1 MTDKAT
7 PYRAFG
13 ELLARLRVA
22 AGFATQQDLATALN
36 VRQQTVSRWEKGLAR
51 PRAKE
56 IAALE
61 RAVKAKE
68 GELITA
74 AGHNQATAPQEM
86 EFATTI
92 DRPLPLTAL
101 TPETFESF
109 SAALL
114 HELYRPLGGIVR
126 RYGGNGHT
134 QEGIDILVTGD
145 FGTHTFQCKRVVE
158 FGAQKVHT
166 AVATQ
171 TFAADVKVLLLAT
184 VASPGARDAMAKH
197 AGWELW
203 DREDISRNFHTLART
218 IRLDLVD
225 RFFNGQRRDLLGET
239 DPGPIQTPKDFF
251 KPFEVEDRYFNHVWE
266 LVGRAD
272 SLKSVVGSLRNEAI
286 TVTGIV
292 GAPGSGKSRLLKAV
306 IDELGASAPFHIRFL
321 SPTEEAKAHHLD
333 QLRDSRGIPTL
344 LVVDDAHDRDD
355 IETLLR
361 FAANPSNKAR
371 LLLSL
376 RPYGKEPIRLKAA
389 GVSLSGDL
397 VNFFELK
404 PQTLQEALA
413 LAEAVLKKC
422 GGPLS
427 AAAGI
432 AAATHATPLVTV
444 LAAQLVAK
452 HKVPLALVS
461 NEQEFRT
468 HVLRSLQDVIAVK
481 LVSGQDAE
489 KLRAVLRVVALLQ
502 PVILDDP
509 ALLSVLEKAE
519 GVSEADSAR
528 LLRLLEESGVLFKRG
543 LRSRLAPDLLA
554 DEVIQSAYLTST
566 GSANDAVSKVF
577 ELATT
582 EQLKHLFSNLGRL
595 DWRLRDGNTDE
606 SPLLNSLGPELRWM
620 GKYENSHVEAVEAI
634 AYYHPRFALDFAAR
648 LIRDG
653 HGDNESVCNIVR
665 NAAYTYNHLEEAC
678 GLLWKAGRQDKR
690 ELHQHSSHG
699 IRILKSL
706 AEFEP
711 NKPLDY
717 IKAVVR
723 FSLELLERPTS
734 LNGAHTPFS
743 ILEGALN
750 SEMESSTFSGRTL
763 TISRYRLPFDFA
775 KDVRNE
781 VTDALLRYM
790 REAPPRRAYLAAKL
804 MAQALHG
811 PRSGDSQDGLWKQ
824 SHVRLLK
831 QLRALC
837 DQVALPAVVLV
848 RLVKSSRWHADY
860 GWEETAIE
868 ARAIAQ
874 QLERD
879 LRTQLVRMLMDGW
892 GTETWNFSKDENRE
906 EHRRSQE
913 RLLVALMDRFPAAS
927 QLFDELDSCLVDI
940 KEASGGEP
948 SAAHLFINRLLAT
961 SPNLAK
967 EVLLRHER
975 GEAGSLATYVGASL
989 SALVQAQDSALV
1001 EEYIARSEDSVDAM
1015 KHVAEAYARFE
1026 PTRGYTAAEIALFRR
1041 IFATQDAEVLWMA
1054 SSVARQVAHRDA
1066 ALALELICLSD
1077 FSVNIRA
1084 SRDMFMLLAGDT
1096 QIPAAVIDTKRA
1108 ELLLKLKSLKE
1119 LDDYWLQAFLATSMK
1134 RDPEAVMS
1142 LVIDRV
1148 KVAAKSKDWSFIPL
1162 RKEFHGEGLKLME
1175 VQSSRKLLVE
1185 LLEVGLEVG
1194 KKSLSAS
1201 RIGEVVMALC
1211 GTLTA
1216 DVLDTLLAW
1225 MEDGASKKVSVVA
1238 SVLREAHSTLV
1249 YEQPKF
1255 VREVLNLAEL
1265 LSEQAVEEIRS
1276 ALGTSVWTGARTGS
1290 LGKPFDED
1298 VRLLEHC
1305 TAMLATLSR
1314 AEPAFELYNAL
1325 LKDAKHSI
1333 SRKNLS
1339 DSLLDADEH

>member
-1 MTDKAT
+1 MVENIP

-13 ELLARLRVA
+13 DLLARLRVA
-22 AGFATQQDLATALN
+22 AGFVTQQDLATALD

-61 RAVKAKE
+61 RAVKAKD
-68 GELITA
+68 GELLSA
-74 AGHNQATAPQEM
+74 AGHNLPPAPQEM
-86 EFATTI
+86 ELATTI
-92 DRPLPLTAL
+92 ERPLPLTAL

-114 HELYRPLGGIVR
+114 HEIYRPLGGVVR
-126 RYGGNGHT
+126 RYGGNGHM
-134 QEGIDILVTGD
+134 QDGIDILVTGG
-145 FGTHTFQCKRVVE
+145 FGTHTFQCKRVSE

-171 TFAADVKVLLLAT
+171 TFAAEVKVLLLAT

-218 IRLDLVD
+218 VRLDLVD
-225 RFFNGQRRDLLGET
+225 RFFNGRRRDLLGET
-239 DPGPIQTPKDFF
+239 DPGPIQTPSDFF
-251 KPFEVEDRYFNHVWE
+251 KPFEVEERYFNHGWE

-272 SLKSVVGSLRNEAI
+272 SLKSVVDSVCNEAV

-306 IDELGASAPFHIRFL
+306 IEELGANAPFHIRFL

-333 QLRDSRGIPTL
+333 QLRDSRRMPTL

-389 GVSLSGDL
+389 GVSLSGNL
-397 VNFFELK
+397 VNFVELK
-404 PQTLQEALA
+404 TQTHAEARA

-427 AAAGI
+427 SAAGI
-432 AAATHATPLVTV
+432 AAATHSTPLATV

-452 HKVPLALVS
+452 DKVSLALVS

-489 KLRAVLRVVALLQ
+489 KLRAVLRVVALFQ

-519 GVSEADSAR
+519 GVGDADAAR
-528 LLRLLEESGVLFKRG
+528 LLRLLEEAGVLFKRG

-606 SPLLNSLGPELRWM
+606 SPLLNSLAPKLRWL

-634 AYYHPRFALDFAAR
+634 AYYHPRFALNFAAS
-648 LIRDG
+648 LIRDD

-678 GLLWKAGRQDKR
+678 SLLWKAGRQDKR
-690 ELHQHSSHG
+690 ELHQHSNHG

-711 NKPLDY
+711 NKPVEY
-717 IKAVVR
+717 IKTVVR
-723 FSLELLERPTS
+723 FALELLERPAS
-734 LNGAHTPFS
+734 LKGAHTPFS
-743 ILEGALN
+743 VLEGALN

-763 TISRYRLPFDFA
+763 TISHYRLPFDFA

-790 REAPPRRAYLAAKL
+790 REAPLRRAYLAAQL
-804 MAQALHG
+804 MANALHG
-811 PRSGDSQDGLWKQ
+811 PRHGDPGGLWKQ

-831 QLRALC
+831 KLRTLC
-837 DQVALPAVVLV
+837 NLVTLPPVVLV

-860 GWEETAIE
+860 GWEETAVE
-868 ARAIAQ
+868 AQAITT
-874 QLERD
+874 QLDRD
-879 LRTQLVRMLMDGW
+879 LRTRLVRVLMDGW
-892 GTETWNFSKDENRE
+892 GTETWNFSKAEGRE
-906 EHRRSQE
+906 EHRRSKE
-913 RLLVALMDRFPAAS
+913 HLTVDLMEKFPAAS
-927 QLFDELDSCLVDI
+927 QLFDELNSCLKDI
-940 KEASGGEP
+940 EQASGGAP
-948 SAAHLFINRLLAT
+948 SAAHLFINPLLVA
-961 SPNLAK
+961 SPGLSK
-967 EVLLRHER
+967 EVLLRHES
-975 GEAGSLATYVGASL
+975 GKAGNLTSYVGASL

-1001 EEYIARSEDSVDAM
+1001 EEYIAQSEGSLDAL

-1026 PTRGYTAAEIALFRR
+1026 PTRGYTATEIALLRR
-1041 IFATQDAEVLWMA
+1041 IFATEDPEVLWMA
-1054 SSVARQVAHRDA
+1054 STIARQVARRDA

-1077 FSVNIRA
+1077 LSINIRA
-1084 SRDMFMLLAGDT
+1084 TRDMFMLLAGDT
-1096 QIPAAVIDTKRA
+1096 QIPAAVIDTRRA
-1108 ELLLKLKSLKE
+1108 ELLLKLKPLKK
-1119 LDDYWLQAFLATSMK
+1119 LDDYWLQAFLATSMR

-1148 KVAAKSKDWSFIPL
+1148 KAAAKTKDWSFVPL
-1162 RKEFHGEGLKLME
+1162 QKEFHGEGLKLME
-1175 VQSSRKLLVE
+1175 VHSSRRLLVE

-1194 KKSLSAS
+1194 KKSLSTS
-1201 RIGEVVMALC
+1201 RLGEVVMALC
-1211 GTLTA
+1211 GSLTA
-1216 DVLDTLLAW
+1216 DALETLLEW
-1225 MEDGASKKVSVVA
+1225 MEDGASKKVAVVTT
-1238 SVLREAHSTLV
+1238 VLREAQSTLI
-1249 YEQPKF
+1249 YEHPKF
-1255 VREVLNLAEL
+1255 VRDVLNLAEL
-1265 LSEQAVEEIRS
+1265 LGDQAVEEIRS
-1276 ALGTSVWTGARTGS
+1276 ALFISVLAGIRTGS

-1305 TAMLATLSR
+1305 TAVLATLSR
-1314 AEPAFELYNAL
+1314 AEPAFELYDAL

-1333 SRKNLS
+1333 SRKSIS
-1339 DSLLDADEH
+1339 DSLLEADEQ